1 MRWRY
6 PQGTCSSIYPYHSG
20 AQLSVSGDTSG
31 DTLFRNPVQRFAA
44 ACRSELAPT
53 ITKERASASG
63 CATVQAGAMCKKR
76 TQNPPRATSWGFDP
90 PSRHHL
96 FSSLNHS
103 LRVAW
108 GHSNCTA
115 EERLSSFRY
124 KNGYTAYGGHLEW
137 FRGII
142 VILWRP
148 GRFVPFLLFT
158 LNYGMRGG

>member
-1 MRWRY
+1 VSTGFRITDDYGRLRLFIIGLRY
-6 PQGTCSSIYPYHSG
+6 SRQ
-20 AQLSVSGDTSG
+20 
-31 DTLFRNPVQRFAA
+31 
-44 ACRSELAPT
+44 
-53 ITKERASASG
+53 
-63 CATVQAGAMCKKR
+63 

-124 KNGYTAYGGHLEW
+124 KNGYAAYGGHFEW

-148 GRFVPFLLFT
+148 GRFVRFSYLRSITECAADNRSALADRGQPIPLILL
-158 LNYGMRGG
+158 GIVPAS

>member
-90 PSRHHL
+90 PSRHQE
-96 FSSLNHS
+96 NKE
-103 LRVAW
+103 LRVKW
-108 GHSNCTA
+108 PLETGEA
-115 EERLSSFRY
+115 EIVWWLFWWLLVATVRY
-124 KNGYTAYGGHLEW
+124 REQEAKETWNPV
-137 FRGII
+137 GISPECI
-142 VILWRP
+142 
-148 GRFVPFLLFT
+148 GLFT
-158 LNYGMRGG
+158 STHHEGAPCRDCL